1 MASSSELCSDIPAH
15 VLTLEKQQRWRYE
28 TNEFKGICEIAQ
40 DVMTVKC
47 VFEAVTNRFY
57 DVLQMDLIIRL
68 RLESPVS
75 VERLAEQLANDFPDV
90 AVTVTGWA
98 ATHGCIT
105 SSVMHRL
112 F

>member
-1 MASSSELCSDIPAH
+1 
-15 VLTLEKQQRWRYE
+15 
-28 TNEFKGICEIAQ
+28 
-40 DVMTVKC
+40 
-47 VFEAVTNRFY
+47 
-57 DVLQMDLIIRL
+57 MDLIIRL

>member
-1 MASSSELCSDIPAH
+1 M
-15 VLTLEKQQRWRYE
+15 LTLEKQQRWRYE
-28 TNEFKGICEIAQ
+28 TNEFTGICEIAQ
-40 DVMTVKC
+40 DVMKVKC
-47 VFEAVTNRFY
+47 VFEAVTSRFY
-57 DVLQMDLIIRL
+57 DVLQIDLTVRL

-105 SSVMHRL
+105 SGVLHRL